1 MLGIDDSGGSELWF
15 CLIWGFFFFFFFGRG
30 LLMVVAVDGWLVAS
44 DGCSG
49 GGCC

>member
-1 MLGIDDSGGSELWF
+1 MVLSDL
-15 CLIWGFFFFFFFGRG
+15 GFFFFSFFFGRG